1 MGSVLGS
8 SHTVQSMASSAPSVS
23 ILSSASILREFFCT
37 STDNLRGRRF
47 LPPVLLPLILW
58 VCGGEEALIL
68 ASLASFSRSR
78 PDVCTRFPVLSF
90 TGDPTVLEPSDLS
103 PSFAPLHMLSLCL
116 AFYSPCLADKL
127 ISSSKCCSNVSSPI
141 TFPLISPL
149 SLVET
154 PSVSWLYVL
163 QGLGLYI
170 FVHHC
175 IPILWHSI

>member
-1 MGSVLGS
+1 MVAATLCRAWLPLLHQSASFPVLPS
-8 SHTVQSMASSAPSVS
+8 SVS
-23 ILSSASILREFFCT
+23 SFAHPLTTSVVVGFFLPCSFLSSY
-37 STDNLRGRRF
+37 GY
-47 LPPVLLPLILW
+47 
-58 VCGGEEALIL
+58 GGEEALIL

-78 PDVCTRFPVLSF
+78 PDVCNRFPVLSF